1 MKILRRFLIV
11 ALGGLVL
18 LSAAPVQAGPNLSLS
33 EEVKAGLLAGE
44 PVLGRGVGRETFN
57 GKPVLVT
64 FFASW

>member
-33 EEVKAGLLAGE
+33 ESVKSGPAKRSKMISLLLFMHQPVVFSFRAGA
-44 PVLGRGVGRETFN
+44 
-57 GKPVLVT
+57 
-64 FFASW
+64 ASR

>member
-1 MKILRRFLIV
+1 MKILP
-11 ALGGLVL
+11 ALMIFAL
-18 LSAAPVQAGPNLSLS
+18 LAIPPAKAGPNLSLS